1 MIKNIICDSQLQ
13 KATIYSKN
21 YKKGEKKKC
30 EQMQFKN
37 VGEKININY

>member
-21 YKKGEKKKC
+21 YKKREKKKY

-37 VGEKININY
+37 VGEKITINY